1 MPNLS
6 DNTRKA
12 LNNCRNSIFVTQNYD
27 QSIEIINNLLKTAQ
41 EDEINFIKFHLGT
54 VYFENLEFEKAK
66 TVFIELDEKYQIGY
80 CELLLG
86 DIETARQCWEE
97 APDSG
102 PVNWARCLPDL
113 LNLDVVQIPTFLQI
127 RNHLESDLTYL
138 IRSNNLNFAN
148 NLIEC
153 SQVFININLETYK
166 YIGRALLN
174 NNYPHLGLKYLLEG
188 QETLP
193 QDPEIYFHLA
203 QYSLMTNQL
212 LECKHLLKK
221 CLNINKAYSPAKKM
235 LQQCENPLK
244 KK

>member
-1 MPNLS
+1 MPKLS

-12 LNNCRNSIFVTQNYD
+12 LNKCRDNIFVTQNYD
-27 QSIEIINNLLKTAQ
+27 QAVKDISNLLATAQ
-41 EDEINFIKFHLGT
+41 DEEINFIKFHLGT

-66 TVFIELDEKYQIGY
+66 TIFVTLDEKYQAGY
-80 CELLLG
+80 CELFQG
-86 DIETARQCWEE
+86 NIEEARVYWEE

-113 LNLDVVQIPTFLQI
+113 LNLDVTQIPTFLQI
-127 RNHLESDLTYL
+127 RNHLESDLSYL
-138 IRSNNLNFAN
+138 IKSNNLNLAN

-153 SQVFININLETYK
+153 SQVFITINLETYK

-203 QYSLMTNQL
+203 QYSIMANQL
-212 LECKHLLKK
+212 AECRHLLKK
-221 CLNINKAYSPAKKM
+221 CLNINKYYTPAKKL
-235 LQQCENPLK
+235 LQICEQRLK
-244 KK
+244 NA